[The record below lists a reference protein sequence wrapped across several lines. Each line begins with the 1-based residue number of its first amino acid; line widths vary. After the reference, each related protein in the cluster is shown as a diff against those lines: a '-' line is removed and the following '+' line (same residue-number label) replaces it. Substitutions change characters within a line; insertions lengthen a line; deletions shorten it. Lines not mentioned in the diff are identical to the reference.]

1 MSQNKFKSLCY
12 NPNMKKAFL
21 FIAAFL
27 VMTTTASFANEVT
40 DDYMDIAASYAV
52 SGNYATA
59 EEYLNKILSLEPG
72 NKDVAN
78 LKIFLQQA
86 QKNNTPSA
94 IVSSDSKLAQAQ
106 NALKTGNKQLQMQLL
121 TQAASSGGY
130 WQNMFAGHFF
140 RKEKQ
145 FSKALQYY
153 QNALNATTQSSA
165 PLLYIGICYFEM
177 KNYNEAYPILTQFIA
192 YNQQESYAY
201 AMRARV
207 ETELGRYNDAETDV
221 VTAIALE
228 DTIEYRYLEG
238 LILFKRGNYKKA
250 QTSLEKIA
258 SQIQTSDIYKFLGL
272 SYYATGD
279 LNNALLNLDKA
290 IILSNDDMELKTK
303 YNEIKSKLKNQMQ
316 SGV

>member
-1 MSQNKFKSLCY
+1 MSENNRSCY
-12 NPNMKKAFL
+12 NLNMKKAFL
-21 FIAAFL
+21 FIVVSIL
-27 VMTTTASFANEVT
+27 ISMPVLANEIT
-40 DDYMDIAASYAV
+40 DDYLDIATSYAV

-59 EEYLNKILSLEPG
+59 QEYINKILSIDPA
-72 NKDVAN
+72 NKEAAN
-78 LKIFLQQA
+78 INTFLQQD
-86 QKNNTPSA
+86 QTGKTPSA
-94 IVSSDSKLAQAQ
+94 VVSSDAKLVQAQ
-106 NALKTGNKQLQMQLL
+106 NALKTGNKQSQMQLL
-121 TQAASSGGY
+121 TEAAAQGGY
-130 WQNMFAGHFF
+130 WQNMLAGHFF

-145 FSKALQYY
+145 YSKALQYY
-153 QNALNATTQSSA
+153 QNALNFTNQSSA

-177 KNYNEAYPILTQFIA
+177 KNYNEAYPVLTQFIA

-258 SQIQTSDIYKFLGL
+258 SQIQNSDVYKFLGL

-279 LNNALLNLDKA
+279 LNNALLNLEKA
-290 IILSNDDMELKTK
+290 IILSNDDTELKAK
-303 YNEIKSKLKNQMQ
+303 YNEIKAKVTNKIQN
-316 SGV
+316 GV